1 MRITESPATFDGRLS
16 DLSIEKKGQT
26 HMDKDVKHFVRPFRI
41 GNIIIMVLGGI
52 IFIPLF
58 LGLVGMALMH
68 LFGLG
73 GR

>member
-1 MRITESPATFDGRLS
+1 MQINEEDNLMER
-16 DLSIEKKGQT
+16 
-26 HMDKDVKHFVRPFRI
+26 DVKHFVRPFRI

-58 LGLVGMALMH
+58 IGLVGMAVMQ

-73 GR
+73 GK

>member
-1 MRITESPATFDGRLS
+1 
-16 DLSIEKKGQT
+16 
-26 HMDKDVKHFVRPFRI
+26 MDKDVKHFVRPFRI

-73 GR
+73 GK

>member
-1 MRITESPATFDGRLS
+1 
-16 DLSIEKKGQT
+16 
-26 HMDKDVKHFVRPFRI
+26 MDKDVKHFFRPFRI

-73 GR
+73 GK